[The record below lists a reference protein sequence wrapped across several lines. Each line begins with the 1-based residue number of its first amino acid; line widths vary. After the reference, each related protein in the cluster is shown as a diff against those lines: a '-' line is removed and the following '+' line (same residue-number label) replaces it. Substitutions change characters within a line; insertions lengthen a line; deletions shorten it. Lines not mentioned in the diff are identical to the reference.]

1 MDAERST
8 TGTRGWRVRI
18 LVDAGADAG
27 AVRHHVE
34 RFGCRVVGLRPR
46 GLLLELPNASG
57 GADAEAE
64 AKLYLAMWHASHP
77 GARATIAAPPAE
89 AA

>member
-1 MDAERST
+1 MDAEQST

-18 LVDAGADAG
+18 LVDGGADAA

-46 GLLLELPNASG
+46 GLLLELPSASG

-77 GARATIAAPPAE
+77 RAGVTLAAE

>member
-1 MDAERST
+1 MGAEQRT

-18 LVDAGADAG
+18 LVDADADAG

-34 RFGCRVVGLRPR
+34 RFGCRVVDLRPR

-57 GADAEAE
+57 DADAEAE
-64 AKLYLAMWHASHP
+64 ARLYLAMWHASHP
-77 GARATIAAPPAE
+77 RAGEPFVVPPAE